1 MLCHTYLQ
9 NDIIPYS
16 EDPKW
21 LACKDVR
28 HKQSIKVSLIFP
40 SYTRRIDI
48 TNGLVIMWFTKKLH
62 CNDIKFTLG
71 CALFFTVLNA
81 LFIQRSWSIIAP
93 AHLHDLLFAAS
104 VPLVLF
110 CGWVIVFSLLNI
122 PFVRKPLMI
131 VLTLGCAA
139 ATWFMYT

>member
-1 MLCHTYLQ
+1 M
-9 NDIIPYS
+9 
-16 EDPKW
+16 
-21 LACKDVR
+21 VR
-28 HKQSIKVSLIFP
+28 
-40 SYTRRIDI
+40 
-48 TNGLVIMWFTKKLH
+48 KKLH

-93 AHLHDLLFAAS
+93 AHLHDVLFAAS

-122 PFVRKPLMI
+122 PYIRKPLLI
-131 VLTLGCAA
+131 VLTGCPPRPVYVYL
-139 ATWFMYT
+139 WRGYRSEHDCERVRD